1 MKKHFIRNRRIRW
14 GGIAA
19 VLTILVITVTVL
31 TNAVFGTLAKRYQW
45 FTPLNATANYDVTE
59 DCYKLLGEFFTAFS
73 ESGTPRAEII
83 FCDTA
88 ENVEADTTQR
98 YLYRTA
104 TSLAERYPD
113 NIKISCYDIWTNPN
127 TVRDY
132 TTTLNPATGEAVETA
147 IKSTSVV
154 IVADGYHRVY
164 SLEEFFVFKDGNRNN
179 LWAYNGEKKLAAGI
193 MHAIDP
199 AEPVVCLTNNHGEV
213 FYDYELL
220 YLLDD
225 AGYSIRYIDLS
236 KDAIPE
242 NCKLIISHNPNSDL
256 LVADEYSSIS
266 EVVILDEFLSKD
278 GNSFFVFL
286 ENGTPALPN
295 FESYLD
301 DWGIEFGYYTSPE
314 GKSYRHMVQD
324 SAQSL
329 TSDGYTIYGEVV
341 DHGRAGEMMAELAGK
356 TVFKNATSMQAAQG
370 FVNNGDGS
378 YTKGDRTLYS
388 LYEGS
393 ATATSWANGRAV
405 ASADGA
411 MLMGICE
418 QVCGGATS
426 YVGVV
431 SSVDFCAEDFLQS
444 AVYGNT
450 DTMMRAFRVLGKEYT
465 PEGLTIKPFES
476 LDISTITT
484 RQMLWWTVGLAATP
498 AIVISVL
505 AVTVLVKRRRA

>member
-1 MKKHFIRNRRIRW
+1 MKKHFIRNRRVRW

-19 VLTILVITVTVL
+19 ILTILVITVTVL
-31 TNAVFGTLAKRYQW
+31 TNAVFGTLAERYQW
-45 FTPLNATANYDVTE
+45 YTLLNAEVNYDVTE
-59 DCYKLLGEFFTAFS
+59 DCYAFLGELFDAFS
-73 ESGTPRAEII
+73 ANGTPRVEII
-83 FCDTA
+83 FCNTA
-88 ENVEADTTQR
+88 ENIEADATQL
-98 YLYRTA
+98 YVYRTA

-127 TVRDY
+127 TVRAY
-132 TTTLNPATGEAVETA
+132 KTTLNPATGETVETL
-147 IKSTSVV
+147 IQSTSVI

-164 SLEEFFVFKDGNRNN
+164 SLQEFFVFQDGDTSP
-179 LWAYNGEKKLAAGI
+179 WAYNGEKKLASGI
-193 MHAIDP
+193 MHAVDP

-242 NCKLIISHNPNSDL
+242 SCKLIISHNPNSDL

-266 EVVILDEFLSKD
+266 EVAILDEFLAED
-278 GNSFFVFL
+278 GNSFLLFL

-301 DWGIEFGYYTSPE
+301 GWGIDFGYYTSPE
-314 GKSYRHMVQD
+314 GKSYRHVVQD
-324 SAQSL
+324 GAQSL
-329 TSDGYTIYGEVV
+329 TSDGYTIYGERV
-341 DHGRAGEMMAELAGK
+341 DRGRAGEMMAELTGK
-356 TVFKNATSMQAAQG
+356 TIFKNATAMQAAQG

-393 ATATSWANGRAV
+393 STAASWANGRAV

-418 QVCGGATS
+418 QVRGDARS

-431 SSVDFCAEDFLQS
+431 SSVDFCSEDFLQS

-450 DTMMRAFRVLGKEYT
+450 DTMMRALSVLGKEHT

-476 LDISTITT
+476 LDISTVTT

-498 AIVISVL
+498 ALVITAV

>member
-19 VLTILVITVTVL
+19 ILTILVITVTVL

-45 FTPLNATANYDVTE
+45 YSLLNAEVNYDVTE
-59 DCYKLLGEFFTAFS
+59 DCYALLGEFFGAFS
-73 ESGTPRAEII
+73 ANGTPRAEII
-83 FCDTA
+83 FCNTA
-88 ENVEADTTQR
+88 ANVEADATQR
-98 YLYRTA
+98 YIYRTA
-104 TSLAERYPD
+104 TSLAERFPE

-132 TTTLNPATGEAVETA
+132 KTTLIPETGETVETP
-147 IKSTSVV
+147 IKSTSVI

-164 SLEEFFVFKDGNRNN
+164 GLEEFFVFKDGDTNQ

-199 AEPVVCLTNNHGEV
+199 NEPVVCLTNNHGEV

-225 AGYSIRYIDLS
+225 AGYSIRYVDLS
-236 KDAIPE
+236 KDTIPD
-242 NCKLIISHNPNSDL
+242 NCNLIISHSPNSDL
-256 LVADEYSSIS
+256 MVADEYSSIS
-266 EVVILDEFLSKD
+266 EVEILDTFLAKD
-278 GNSFFVFL
+278 GNSFLLFL

-301 DWGIEFGYYTSPE
+301 GWGIDFGYYTSPE

-329 TSDGYTIYGEVV
+329 TSDGYTIYGELAGS
-341 DHGRAGEMMAELAGK
+341 GRAGEMVAELTGK

-418 QVCGGATS
+418 QVRNGARS

-431 SSVDFCAEDFLQS
+431 SSVDFCSEDFLQS

-450 DTMMRAFRVLGKEYT
+450 DTMMRAFRVLGKEHT

-498 AIVISVL
+498 AIVITAL